1 MWLGFGR
8 AMRGYGRGL
17 GRGLGI
23 AGLGLIVLAGNADA
37 ADLSAV
43 LPTKAPPPLPV
54 AYDWAGYYIGGHLG
68 YAGGSSN
75 WSSAGGLS
83 GALDFYNSFDMFKGT
98 GSYFLGLQAGYDRIF
113 ASRWLVGI
121 EADVSFPSFSAHTV
135 GGTATFSTPATG
147 LASYAEQAEF
157 FGTLRGRVGYAPNFG
172 ETGNWLFYATGG
184 FAWSYDQFTR
194 TQLAGVP
201 AGGTATPG
209 TVENLFMVPRVGG
222 AVGAGVEVAL
232 APNWTA
238 RLEYLF
244 TDYAS
249 RSVTFPAGAQRFNS
263 DLALQT
269 LRVGLDYRLG
279 NDITADT
286 FIKAPDALELDRF
299 ALHGQTTFV
308 EQYVP
313 PFHAPYHGQNSLD
326 ANQGREGWGAM
337 FFAGV
342 KLWDGAELWID
353 PEIDQ
358 GFGPSDSVGAAGYPG
373 GAAYK
378 VGASVAYAQIQRA
391 FVRQTIDLGGDTEKV
406 QADQNQFEGSNTKD
420 RLVLIIGKF
429 APTDM
434 FDQNRYAT
442 NPRQDFMNWALINTG
457 SFDYAGD
464 AWGYTYGA
472 AAEWYQGDWTVRGG
486 LFDLP
491 VVPNSTDLDAD
502 FRQFQWIGE
511 IERRW
516 ELWSH
521 PGKIAVTGFLSRAR
535 LGSYQDAVQMAQIV
549 GGPADTVP
557 VRQLRSRGGI
567 SMNAEQEITSDLG
580 IFVRAGVANGDIEP
594 DVYTDIDRTVAAG
607 LQLKGTQWGRPD
619 DTFGL
624 AGVVDGISAAHEAY
638 LNAGGIGIEVGD
650 GMLPHPGLEQIVET
664 YYEFPVYDWQ
674 ATLDYQFVANPS
686 YNRDR
691 GPVSLVAFRLFSQF

>member
-1 MWLGFGR
+1 MKGLVAGFG
-8 AMRGYGRGL
+8 ALL
-17 GRGLGI
+17 GVLRFGAV
-23 AGLGLIVLAGNADA
+23 AGVGLIALIGNAFA
-37 ADLSAV
+37 ADLSAE
-43 LPTKAPPPLPV
+43 LPTKAPPPSAPA
-54 AYDWAGYYIGGHLG
+54 AYDWTGYYIGGHLG
-68 YAGGSSN
+68 YAGGSSD
-75 WSSAGGLS
+75 WSSAPGLS

-98 GSYFLGLQAGYDRIF
+98 GSYFLGLQVGYDRIL

-121 EADVSFPSFSAHTV
+121 EADVSFPSFSAHTI
-135 GGTATFSTPATG
+135 GGTATFGAPATG
-147 LASYAEQAEF
+147 LANYAEQAEF
-157 FGTLRGRVGYAPNFG
+157 FGTLRGRVGYAP
-172 ETGNWLFYATGG
+172 GNWLFYATGG

-201 AGGTATPG
+201 VGGTATPG

-222 AVGAGVEVAL
+222 VIGAGVEVAL
-232 APNWTA
+232 TPSWTA

-244 TDYAS
+244 ADYAS
-249 RSVTFPAGAQRFNS
+249 RNVTFPAGAQRFNS
-263 DLALQT
+263 DLELQT

-313 PFHAPYHGQNSLD
+313 PFQAPYHGQNSLD
-326 ANQGREGWGAM
+326 SNQGREGWGAM

-358 GFGPSDSVGAAGYPG
+358 GFGPSNSVGVAGYPG

-378 VGASVAYAQIQRA
+378 VGASVAYARIQRA
-391 FVRQTIDLGGDTEKV
+391 FVRQTIDLGGTVDKV
-406 QADQNQFEGSNTKD
+406 PADQNQFEGSRTTD
-420 RLVLIIGKF
+420 RLVVTVGKF

-434 FDQNRYAT
+434 FDQNKYAT
-442 NPRQDFMNWALINTG
+442 NPRQDFMNWALIDTG
-457 SFDYAGD
+457 TFDYAGD
-464 AWGYTYGA
+464 AWGYTYGG

-491 VVPNSTDLDAD
+491 IVPNSTDLDAS
-502 FRQFQWIGE
+502 FGQFQWIGE
-511 IERRW
+511 VERRW

-521 PGKIAVTGFLSRAR
+521 PGKIAFTGFLSRAR
-535 LGSYQDAVQMAQIV
+535 LGSYQDAVQFAQLV
-549 GGPADTVP
+549 GGPANTVP
-557 VRQLRSRGGI
+557 VRQFRSRGGV
-567 SMNAEQEITSDLG
+567 SMNAEQEITPDLG
-580 IFVRAGVANGDIEP
+580 VFVRAGFANGDVEP

-624 AGVVDGISAAHEAY
+624 AGIVDGISAAHEAY

-650 GMLPHPGLEQIVET
+650 GMLPHPGLEQIIET
-664 YYEFPVYDWQ
+664 YYRFPVYDWQ

-691 GPVSLVAFRLFSQF
+691 GPVSLIAARLYSQF